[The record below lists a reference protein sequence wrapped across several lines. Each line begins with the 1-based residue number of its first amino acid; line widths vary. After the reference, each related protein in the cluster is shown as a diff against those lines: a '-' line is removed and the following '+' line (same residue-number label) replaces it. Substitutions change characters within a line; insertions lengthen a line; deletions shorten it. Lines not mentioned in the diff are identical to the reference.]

1 MNVLPTRGRP
11 TERRVLYLVSALFVL
26 AAACLLS
33 LAVGSRTI
41 APGAV
46 LDALVHGGDSTDAIV
61 VDSMRL
67 PRTVVAL
74 LVGASLGVAGACMQ
88 GLTRNPIAEPGIL
101 GISNGAAAG
110 VVTAISVFGV
120 TSLTGYVW
128 FGFAGAL
135 CTGVLVY
142 AVAAR
147 GRGGATPVKLALS
160 GQALAA
166 TLGALITLVLTTDQG
181 TLDQYRFWL
190 VGSLSGRTDEV
201 AWRMLPF
208 VGVGMLLVAGTAR
221 GLDALALGDDVAKGL
236 GHKVNRIRVIG
247 GLGATVLTGVAVAAT
262 GPISFVGL
270 AVPHAARALVGSDH
284 RWVLAM
290 SALLAPILLLVA
302 DVLGRI
308 IFPPAE
314 VEVGAMTALIGVPI
328 LVVLVRRKPV
338 VSG

>member
-1 MNVLPTRGRP
+1 MVSVALVL
-11 TERRVLYLVSALFVL
+11 V
-26 AAACLLS
+26 AACLLS
-33 LAVGSRTI
+33 LAVGSRAISPT
-41 APGAV
+41 V
-46 LDALVHGGDSTDAIV
+46 VFDALVHGGDSTDAIV
-61 VDSMRL
+61 VNSMRL
-67 PRTVVAL
+67 PRTFVAL
-74 LVGASLGVAGACMQ
+74 LVGASLGIAGACMQ

-101 GISNGAAAG
+101 GISTGAATG
-110 VVTAISVFGV
+110 VVTAITVFGV
-120 TSLTGYVW
+120 TTLTGYVW

-166 TLGALITLVLTTDQG
+166 TLGAVITMVLTTDQG

-190 VGSLSGRTDEV
+190 VGSLAGRTDDV
-201 AWRMLPF
+201 AWQMLPF
-208 VGVGMLLVAGTAR
+208 VCVGAALVASAAR

-270 AVPHAARALVGSDH
+270 AVPHAARALVGTDH

-290 SALLAPILLLVA
+290 SALLAPVLLLVA
-302 DVLGRI
+302 DVLGRV
-308 IFPPAE
+308 IFPPSE

-328 LVVLVRRKPV
+328 LVALVRRRPV
-338 VSG
+338 VAG

>member
-1 MNVLPTRGRP
+1 M
-11 TERRVLYLVSALFVL
+11 VSAAVLL

-33 LAVGSRTI
+33 LAVGSRAI
-41 APGAV
+41 APGGV
-46 LDALVHGGDSTDAIV
+46 LDALVHGGDSPDAIV
-61 VDSMRL
+61 INAMRL

-74 LVGASLGVAGACMQ
+74 LVGASLGIAGACMQ

-101 GISNGAAAG
+101 GISTGAAAG
-110 VVTAISVFGV
+110 VVTAIAVFGV
-120 TSLTGYVW
+120 TGLTGYVW
-128 FGFAGAL
+128 FGFAGARV
-135 CTGVLVY
+135 TGGLVY

-166 TLGALITLVLTTDQG
+166 TLGAVITMVLTTDQG

-190 VGSLSGRTDEV
+190 VGSLSGRTSDV
-201 AWRMLPF
+201 AWQMLPF
-208 VGVGMLLVAGTAR
+208 VGVGLLLTVSSAR

-236 GHKVNRIRVIG
+236 GHRVHRIRVIG

-262 GPISFVGL
+262 GPIAFVGL
-270 AVPHAARALVGSDH
+270 AVPHAARALVGTDH
-284 RWVLAM
+284 RWVLGM
-290 SALLAPILLLVA
+290 SALLGPTLLLIA

-308 IFPPAE
+308 VFPPAE

-338 VSG
+338 VAG

>member
-1 MNVLPTRGRP
+1 MNEVPTRGR
-11 TERRVLYLVSALFVL
+11 TVARRTLCLIGVVFVL
-26 AAACLLS
+26 AAVCLLS
-33 LAVGSRTI
+33 LAVGSRAI
-41 APGAV
+41 APSAV
-46 LDALVHGGDSTDAIV
+46 FDALVHGGDSADAIV

-67 PRTVVAL
+67 PRTMVAL

-101 GISNGAAAG
+101 GISTGAAVG

-135 CTGVLVY
+135 VTGVFVY

-166 TLGALITLVLTTDQG
+166 TLGAMITLVLTTDQG

-190 VGSLSGRTDEV
+190 VGSLSGRTDDV

-208 VGVGMLLVAGTAR
+208 VAVGALLIAATAR

-236 GHKVNRIRVIG
+236 GHKVERIRILG

-262 GPISFVGL
+262 GPIAFVGL
-270 AVPHAARALVGSDH
+270 AVPHAARAMVGSDH
-284 RWVLAM
+284 RWVLGM
-290 SALLAPILLLVA
+290 SALLGPILLLVA
-302 DVLGRI
+302 DVIGRVL
-308 IFPPAE
+308 FPPAE

-328 LVVLVRRKPV
+328 LVALVRRKPV

>member
-1 MNVLPTRGRP
+1 MWM
-11 TERRVLYLVSALFVL
+11 VSAAVLL

-33 LAVGSRTI
+33 LAVGSRGI
-41 APGAV
+41 APGDV
-46 LDALVHGGDSTDAIV
+46 LDALLHGGDSPDAIV
-61 VDSMRL
+61 VNAMRV
-67 PRTVVAL
+67 PRTAVAL
-74 LVGASLGVAGACMQ
+74 LVGASLGIAGACMQ

-101 GISNGAAAG
+101 GISTGAAAG
-110 VVTAISVFGV
+110 VVTAIAVFGV
-120 TSLTGYVW
+120 TGLTGYVW

-135 CTGVLVY
+135 VTGVLVY

-166 TLGALITLVLTTDQG
+166 TLGAGITMVLTTDQG

-190 VGSLSGRTDEV
+190 VGSLSGRTSDV
-201 AWRMLPF
+201 AWQMLPF
-208 VGVGMLLVAGTAR
+208 VGAGLLLTVFSAR

-236 GHKVNRIRVIG
+236 GHNVNRIRVIG

-270 AVPHAARALVGSDH
+270 AVPHAARALVGTDH

-290 SALLAPILLLVA
+290 SALLGPTLLLIA

-308 IFPPAE
+308 VFPPAE

-328 LVVLVRRKPV
+328 LVALVRRKPV
-338 VSG
+338 VAG